1 MQLSDFSGFLKTDF
15 TPSVQDPD
23 GMSCMSL
30 NVTELAP
37 RMSPDEDP
45 YGWDAEMEKRVQPAI
60 AGDYCPV
67 LQCHPAVAAKR
78 TLLQRVLSL
87 SPRDPTRS
95 SGML

>member
-67 LQCHPAVAAKR
+67 LQCHPAVVAKR